1 MNAFRGISKE
11 MQNTGMERKGEE
23 GEKKNGFGRYNSSG
37 TDGVGGGVSLFP
49 WLP

>member
-1 MNAFRGISKE
+1 MLSRYEQRNAE
-11 MQNTGMERKGEE
+11 TGMERKGEE

-37 TDGVGGGVSLFP
+37 TDGVGGVSLFP